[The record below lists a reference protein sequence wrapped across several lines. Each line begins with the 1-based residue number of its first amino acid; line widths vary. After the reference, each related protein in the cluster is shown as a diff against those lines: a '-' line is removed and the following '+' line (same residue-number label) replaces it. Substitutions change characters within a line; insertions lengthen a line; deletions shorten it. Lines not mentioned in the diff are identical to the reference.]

1 MDKLTEIRERH
12 GRQHLPRLFSAGV
25 DEKQSEIGERYLGI
39 GVALGAGFGL
49 AIGAGFGIAV
59 GNLAWGIALGIC
71 IGTGLGITVGSSLAN
86 KHAKTAQ
93 ESPDTDGRDA

>member
-1 MDKLTEIRERH
+1 MDELTEIRAGH
-12 GRQHLPRLFSAGV
+12 GRHHQPRLFSGGV

-49 AIGAGFGIAV
+49 AIGAGFGVAV
-59 GNLAWGIALGIC
+59 GNLAWGIGFGIC
-71 IGTGLGITVGSSLAN
+71 LGSGLGIAVGASLDN

-93 ESPDTDGRDA
+93 ERSDMHGSR